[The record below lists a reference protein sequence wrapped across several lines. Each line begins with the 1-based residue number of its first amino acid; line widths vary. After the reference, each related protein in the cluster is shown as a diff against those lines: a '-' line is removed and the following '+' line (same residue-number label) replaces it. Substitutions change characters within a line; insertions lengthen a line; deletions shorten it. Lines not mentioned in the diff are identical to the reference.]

1 MPAPAPVPVTARSLV
16 RRTLRRRG
24 RPMAAAAALLVSWQV
39 CEALVPVAIGL
50 IIDRAVATS
59 DTEALLVSAVGLTAL
74 FTVLSYSYRFA
85 ARIEFRVMQDEMHDL
100 RLEAS
105 AHVLSPSGARTGT
118 SPGEVLSLVT
128 ADTDVF
134 GRSIRYLPYIA
145 SSTASTVLTAWL
157 LLRADVVLGAAVL
170 VGAPAVL
177 VAVQL
182 LTPRIHRDVEAQQG
196 SIARATG
203 MATDLVHGIRSLK
216 GIGAERVAVDRYRT
230 LSRTAQHASVRTA
243 TSYGRLYGVSTA
255 LNGVFLAVVALLAGR
270 LAASGEISIGEL
282 IAVVGLAQYLSG
294 PLETLGEAGAVFGS
308 SYAAAGR
315 IATHLAAEPLITD
328 GARSPAGEA
337 PQLVLDAVH
346 AGALAGLDLATR
358 PGELLGVV
366 VPDPVAAEELVVLLA
381 GEAPSGTATGSVSLG
396 DVPFADLSLVSRR
409 RHVVVAGHHV
419 DILEGTLRSN
429 IAAPDTPLDG
439 ARLEAVVT
447 ASAVAEVVDSS
458 PDGLDRP
465 TTSGG
470 GTLSGGQRQRLAFA
484 RALAA
489 DPDVLVLHD
498 PTTAVDSVTEQ
509 RLAVGLRALRHGAGS
524 ERATV
529 VITSSPVLLAQAHRV
544 LLVLDGKVVAEGT
557 HHDLATDP
565 AYVEAVLR

>member
-1 MPAPAPVPVTARSLV
+1 MT
-16 RRTLRRRG
+16 
-24 RPMAAAAALLVSWQV
+24 AAAALLVSWQV

-59 DTEALLVSAVGLTAL
+59 DLDALLLAAVGLTVL
-74 FTVLSYSYRFA
+74 FGVLSYSYRFA

-105 AHVLSPSGARTGT
+105 AHVLSPGGARTGT

-128 ADTDVF
+128 ADTEVF
-134 GRSIRYLPYIA
+134 GKSIRYLPYIA

-157 LLRADVVLGAAVL
+157 LLRADVVLGIAVL

-177 VAVQL
+177 IAVQL

-255 LNGVFLAVVALLAGR
+255 LNGIFLAVVALLAGR
-270 LAASGEISIGEL
+270 LAASGDISIGEL

-294 PLETLGEAGAVFGS
+294 PLETLGEAGAVFAS

-315 IATHLAAEPLITD
+315 IATHLGAEPLIAD
-328 GARSPAGEA
+328 GTGTPEGNA
-337 PQLVLDAVH
+337 PQLALDGVRAD
-346 AGALAGLDLATR
+346 GLAGLDLSTR

-366 VPDPVAAEELVVLLA
+366 VPDPVAAEGLVTLLA
-381 GEAPSGTATGSVSLG
+381 GEAPAGSWTGAITLG
-396 DVPFADLSLVSRR
+396 EVPFGDLSLIARR

-419 DILEGTLRSN
+419 DVLEGTLRSN
-429 IAAPDTPLDG
+429 IAAPDAPLDRD
-439 ARLEAVVT
+439 RLDAIVN
-447 ASAVAEVVDSS
+447 ASAVTEVVASS

-509 RLAVGLRALRHGAGS
+509 RLAGGLRSLRHGPGS

-529 VITSSPVLLAQAHRV
+529 VISSSPALLAQADRV
-544 LLVLDGKVVAEGT
+544 LLVLDGAVVAEGT
-557 HHDLATDP
+557 HHDLSADP